1 MIERVNMTRRF
12 VCTNIDTQC
21 TLNINFA
28 GGYDEIKL

>member
-28 GGYDEIKL
+28 GAMTK